1 MSLSEFNL
9 IERYF
14 TRPSRRAGVVLGV
27 GDDTALL
34 RVPTGMELAVTVDT
48 LVAGVH
54 FPESAGPAAIAHK
67 ALAVNLSDLASM
79 GAEPAWVTLAL
90 TLPEADEAWLA
101 AFADAFFEL
110 ADHHGVALIGGD
122 TTHGPLSITVQ
133 AHGLVPQGQALRRSG
148 AQPGDGIYLT
158 GTVGDA
164 GLGLAA
170 LLEGRALPAEA
181 REHCIDRLHRPL
193 PRVLEGLAL
202 REVASACID
211 VSDGV
216 AADLGHILGRSGFGA
231 CIEASRLP
239 LSEPFRG
246 AFDAP
251 EAAWRAALTAGDDY
265 ELLFCVPEEKQEEL
279 ARRLPMDAYTR
290 IGEIRREPGLVCLDA
305 AGEPLDLTDT
315 GYQHFR

>member
-1 MSLSEFNL
+1 MPLSEFNL

-34 RVPTGMELAVTVDT
+34 QVPPGMELAVTVDT

-54 FPESAGPAAIAHK
+54 FPNAAEPAEIAHK
-67 ALAVNLSDLASM
+67 ALAVNLSDLAAM

-90 TLPEADEAWLA
+90 TLPTADEGWLE
-101 AFADAFFEL
+101 AFADGFFEL

-122 TTHGPLSITVQ
+122 TTHGPLSVTVQ
-133 AHGLVPQGQALRRSG
+133 AHGLVPRNEAMRRDG
-148 AQPGDGIYLT
+148 AMPGDGIYLT

-164 GLGLAA
+164 ALGLAA
-170 LLEGRALPAEA
+170 LLEGRVLPSDA
-181 REHCIDRLHRPL
+181 RAFCLDRLHRPL

-202 REVASACID
+202 RGVASACID

-216 AADLGHILGRSGFGA
+216 AADLGHILKRSRCGA
-231 CIEASRLP
+231 RIEAASLP
-239 LSEPFRG
+239 LSE
-246 AFDAP
+246 AFAAAFGQS
-251 EAAWRAALTAGDDY
+251 EAAWRTALTGGDDY
-265 ELLFCVPEEKQEEL
+265 ELLFCVPAEL
-279 ARRLPMDAYTR
+279 ESELERRLTVGSYTR
-290 IGEIRREPGLVCLDA
+290 IGEIRREPGLICVDA
-305 AGEPLDLTDT
+305 QGRNLDLNEA